1 MAVEVLLA
9 RDIEKENLEAHVEL
23 CAERYRRLEEKLE
36 NVETKMS
43 TVSSDLSGLH
53 TTMSQDNKIIIKTLI
68 ATAGTIIVALVS
80 AVAAVLTK
88 MAWSIMT
95 LRELTNQIRIPVYLS
110 NEERRLYIKLKE
122 GRRMSE
128 LDERERDVILYSLR
142 IKGLVDD
149 HAN

>member
-1 MAVEVLLA
+1 
-9 RDIEKENLEAHVEL
+9 
-23 CAERYRRLEEKLE
+23 
-36 NVETKMS
+36 
-43 TVSSDLSGLH
+43 
-53 TTMSQDNKIIIKTLI
+53 
-68 ATAGTIIVALVS
+68 
-80 AVAAVLTK
+80 
-88 MAWSIMT
+88 MT

-122 GRRMSE
+122 GQRMSE

>member
-1 MAVEVLLA
+1 
-9 RDIEKENLEAHVEL
+9 
-23 CAERYRRLEEKLE
+23 
-36 NVETKMS
+36 
-43 TVSSDLSGLH
+43 
-53 TTMSQDNKIIIKTLI
+53 
-68 ATAGTIIVALVS
+68 
-80 AVAAVLTK
+80 
-88 MAWSIMT
+88 MT

-128 LDERERDVILYSLR
+128 LDEREREVILYSLR